1 MKKII
6 LSMALSV
13 LFLFGSIASFLV
25 NDVTA
30 FAGWAG
36 HNYPRMAD
44 EFDRRM
50 GRFGPDRPGPPER
63 PPRGGP
69 RERDDRFE
77 RRGGPDREGGYD
89 HREGPEREGGH
100 HMRRPGPPPAL
111 TRDQPPR

>member
-36 HNYPRMAD
+36 RNYPRMAD
-44 EFDRRM
+44 EFDRHL
-50 GRFGPDRPGPPER
+50 GRFGSDRPGPPER

-69 RERDDRFE
+69 RERDGRFE
-77 RRGGPDREGGYD
+77 RRDAPGRQEFEHRGGQ
-89 HREGPEREGGH
+89 EREGGH
-100 HMRRPGPPPAL
+100 HMRRSDPPPAL